1 MNGRQAAWIL
11 ALVVGLSLVVAGG
24 DPSANAVTA
33 SLAVHGIEHPALV
46 VGAKLQCG
54 TVNGQ
59 RVCLTGKQLDKILKN
74 QPQSGQKK
82 DGKGKGGK
90 NKNES
95 KGKNKNKD
103 KDKDKDKNKGKD
115 KNNDNAQKGT
125 EKQGQTQVCCTIQVT
140 EANGSPAPSP
150 AYVHCGPTE
159 AAARAAASTFAD
171 NNSFRVNST
180 SCQSRAQ

>member
-11 ALVVGLSLVVAGG
+11 ALVGGLSLGVAGG
-24 DPSANAVTA
+24 DLSANAVTA
-33 SLAVHGIEHPALV
+33 SLAAHGIEHPSLV

-54 TVNGQ
+54 TINGQ
-59 RVCLTGKQLDKILKN
+59 RVCLTGKQLEKILKN
-74 QPQSGQKK
+74 QPQSGQQK

-103 KDKDKDKNKGKD
+103 KDKDKNKD
-115 KNNDNAQKGT
+115 KDKDKDEDKKKDDVQ
-125 EKQGQTQVCCTIQVT
+125 QGQTEVCCTIQVT

-150 AYVHCGPTE
+150 AYVQCRTTE
-159 AAARAAASTFAD
+159 AAARQAAATFAD
-171 NNSFRVNST
+171 NNSFRVTST
-180 SCQSRAQ
+180 SCQPRAK